1 MGSTTEIVGELL
13 DPKTGCGTLLGE
25 LDEWSPSTAL
35 GFSRLGVK
43 GSQVQI
49 LSARPESG
57 FSQLRGCENPLLL
70 ILGSFVQVSTA
81 FGDTLTGGWPYEGG
95 IN

>member
-1 MGSTTEIVGELL
+1 MEALPWTFAGF
-13 DPKTGCGTLLGE
+13 DQPQGTDQDAYGTPL
-25 LDEWSPSTAL
+25 S
-35 GFSRLGVK
+35 LGVK

-57 FSQLRGCENPLLL
+57 FSQLRGCGNPLFL

-95 IN
+95 FD